1 MDTSTVLT
9 EEITSDLRQKI
20 VDMVERRKEIESH
33 TKRKTDVVNI
43 ELNGA
48 RAFQERVSSSS
59 VAQRKATETS
69 GEGVAEENTETLGEG
84 VAEENTRVRRFN
96 ELKYSD
102 QNGLDDSSASVEDDP
117 SASVE
122 DDSSASVEDDS
133 SASVE
138 DDSSA
143 LETESE
149 FEGDDTEQPSRSPVS
164 SLKTKRKPPP
174 KFKGKS
180 PATSRPRPASKPVAP
195 AKPPVKAAAHMSRL
209 AQARLSSGL
218 PSSPGS
224 VTTAQRP
231 TASAAPRPKPGAP
244 TAGGGLKKP
253 APRKVAPR
261 VSKLSPVEDDAP
273 EQSEEPE
280 ENSEMADSST
290 WLTNNKP
297 GDEKILTLTKNL
309 TRAIRPVQRPIPFW
323 IQKHGGYSSI
333 PTHPTKCGG
342 KTCSKDEVC
351 RQGGCQCPIL
361 RKGLECKVS
370 KPAPTPCI
378 GMMDFSPMVNIP
390 PDLSALADW
399 STCAVVGG
407 SATLQKQLK
416 GAEIDRHSAVFR
428 FNDAPVQGFE
438 RMVGSK
444 TTIRIHNRVIS
455 NCPMEGGPGRE
466 RQLCFFYSQENQPIS
481 AERRCMARIKYGT
494 CREVHPNYRLLR
506 YVHSY
511 WRKHPAPVNENTG
524 KNFSTPASKI
534 SAGFFGVLL
543 SLNLCGKVNV
553 YGFNGKGDHYYPK
566 SRQMAKTFKEQ
577 HSWAAEKACL
587 LRVQRIYTGIVHFV

>member
-122 DDSSASVEDDS
+122 DDSSASV
-133 SASVE
+133 
-138 DDSSA
+138 
-143 LETESE
+143 
-149 FEGDDTEQPSRSPVS
+149 
-164 SLKTKRKPPP
+164 
-174 KFKGKS
+174 
-180 PATSRPRPASKPVAP
+180 
-195 AKPPVKAAAHMSRL
+195 
-209 AQARLSSGL
+209 
-218 PSSPGS
+218 
-224 VTTAQRP
+224 
-231 TASAAPRPKPGAP
+231 
-244 TAGGGLKKP
+244 
-253 APRKVAPR
+253 
-261 VSKLSPVEDDAP
+261 
-273 EQSEEPE
+273 
-280 ENSEMADSST
+280 
-290 WLTNNKP
+290 
-297 GDEKILTLTKNL
+297 
-309 TRAIRPVQRPIPFW
+309 
-323 IQKHGGYSSI
+323 
-333 PTHPTKCGG
+333 
-342 KTCSKDEVC
+342 
-351 RQGGCQCPIL
+351 
-361 RKGLECKVS
+361 S

-481 AERRCMARIKYGT
+481 AERRCMARVQPSSSIKYGT

-534 SAGFFGVLL
+534 SA
-543 SLNLCGKVNV
+543 
-553 YGFNGKGDHYYPK
+553 
-566 SRQMAKTFKEQ
+566 
-577 HSWAAEKACL
+577 
-587 LRVQRIYTGIVHFV
+587 